1 MILNEVKYSDIR
13 KGVDAKTRERTKAL
27 KSILVGYKNGQ
38 LIFNTRSGTV
48 PGKWWVQKVRLLDLP
63 ELLKDTELSHYDIV
77 KLALQG
83 DIKVTCNCPAHL
95 YWGSAYRL
103 EKLGAEEE
111 LKNVEP
117 PEHNTVINTLAC
129 KHIDNTLFALP
140 FNARQIT
147 KMLEQA
153 GVFNKEAP

>member
-1 MILNEVKYSDIR
+1 MILNEINYTEIR
-13 KGVDAKTRERTKAL
+13 KGVDSKTRERTKPL
-27 KSILVGYKNGQ
+27 KSVLTGYKNGY
-38 LIFNTRSGTV
+38 LIFKTRSGTD
-48 PGKWWVQKVRLLDLP
+48 PSKWWTQKVRLLDLP
-63 ELLKDTELSHYDIV
+63 EIMNDKELSHYDAV

-129 KHIDNTLFALP
+129 KHLDNVLFTLP

-147 KMLEQA
+147 KVLENA
-153 GVFNKEAP
+153 GVFNKD